1 MAKIKVPS
9 EMNLQCKNPLEM
21 GKELPKIWASNG
33 GVGITPKL
41 ICSPANTIIQL
52 TDENHTMLGAM
63 QRYKQ
68 IETSDD
74 LTNRTAMLNYGSPFF
89 PYIKSDGTVITTC
102 SIGPLVFQCNDLYSN
117 HKPLGNN
124 WTIDSTGFHLVNGLG
139 VTPYCYVS
147 DLLGLTNYNTVDNF
161 YLSMKSEVKKIVEK
175 QKIDLTPRNFY
186 ISGDSNPEEYRLAIV
201 SVNGPVD
208 GLRLFCLTY
217 LTKDVWYYHGTFN
230 DMHTITSA
238 YQYLFLHNETNY
250 NFFML
255 M

>member
-52 TDENHTMLGAM
+52 TDENHTMIGAM

-74 LTNRTAMLNYGSPFF
+74 LNSTGDTLIGGSSGVLLF
-89 PYIKSDGTVITTC
+89 PYIKSNGTIISDC
-102 SIGPLVFQCNDLYSN
+102 SIGPMVFGKNTYF
-117 HKPLGNN
+117 GNQWRLN
-124 WTIDSTGFHLVNGLG
+124 INSFTLTNGENIN
-139 VTPYCYVS
+139 PYCFVDELLRNDTTGVS
-147 DLLGLTNYNTVDNF
+147 EF
-161 YLSMKSEVKKIVEK
+161 YSSMEPEVRKIVEK
-175 QKIDLTPRNFY
+175 QKIPLEKTLSRHGEADTY
-186 ISGDSNPEEYRLAIV
+186 KLAIICV
-201 SVNGPVD
+201 DGPVEN
-208 GLRLFCLTY
+208 LRLFCLVY
-217 LTKDVWYYHGTFN
+217 LYKDIWYYHGVFN
-230 DMHTITSA
+230 NMYIITSA
-238 YQYLFLHNETNY
+238 YQYLFLHNETSQD
-250 NFFML
+250 FLIL